1 MKIFVGRFGH
11 ECNTMSPLVMEFE
24 DVLRT
29 GDFCRGEESLRLFEG
44 TPEYLG
50 GMIACAREKGTEL
63 VATISTEVAMPR
75 LSRACVDRCMELIL
89 EDLRACRDSIDGI
102 CLVLHGAGCAVG
114 IDDLETW
121 VLREI
126 RKEVGPDMPITVPLD
141 LHGVLTEEML
151 PLADAFFS
159 IKEYPHTDYAEC
171 GYLAMKT
178 LIEMIESGRRPR
190 QALVRIP
197 ILPPEAP
204 DACTLDEPMLSINA
218 HFAALTRQ
226 RGLLDAALMHG
237 FDSVNLPFASM
248 SVLAVGWDDPTETA
262 RELADYVW
270 QRRRELFKKKL
281 GPAEAFDM
289 AEAFGGEG
297 YILMNEPSD
306 NPGGGA
312 PGDGTFLLREM
323 LRRDLPGSIFCHMH
337 DREVAA
343 QAIEAGVGA
352 HISCLLG
359 GKVDSVH
366 GESIFIE
373 DAEVLA
379 VSDGAMISN
388 SPMMLG
394 VPRNV
399 GPTARLRLGNV
410 EIIVV
415 SGLIQTLDDRP
426 FAICGTAAENYRY
439 VAIKS
444 AAHFK
449 AFYKD
454 HAALILAVDTPGH
467 RSGRLCDIYN
477 EVRRPIYP
485 LDEM

>member
-11 ECNTMSPLVMEFE
+11 ECNSLSDQVMEFE

-29 GDFCRGEESLRLFEG
+29 GDFCRGEECLRLHEG

-50 GMIACAREKGTEL
+50 GMIDCAREYGVEL

-75 LSRACVDRCMELIL
+75 LSRECVEQCMALIL
-89 EDLRACRDSIDGI
+89 EDLRACLDSIDGI
-102 CLVLHGAGCAVG
+102 CFVLHGAGSAVG
-114 IDDLETW
+114 IDDLETY

-126 RKEVGPDMPITVPLD
+126 RALVGPHMPITVSLD
-141 LHGVLTEEML
+141 LHGNLTQEMM

-159 IKEYPHTDYAEC
+159 IKEYPHTDYAPC

-178 LIEMIESGRRPR
+178 LIEIIRTGRRPK

-197 ILPPEAP
+197 VLPPNAP

-218 HFAALTRQ
+218 HFAEVTRQ
-226 RGLLDAALMHG
+226 RGLIDAALMHG
-237 FDSVNLPFASM
+237 FDSSNLPFAAM
-248 SVLAVGWDDPTETA
+248 TVLAVGWDDPTETA

-270 QRRRELFKKKL
+270 QRRRELNKEKP

-289 AEAFGGEG
+289 AEAYEGEG

-323 LRRDLPGSIFCHMH
+323 LRRDLPGSVFCHMH

-343 QAIEAGVGA
+343 LAIEKGVGA

-359 GKVDSVH
+359 GKVDKVH
-366 GESIFIE
+366 GESIE
-373 DAEVLA
+373 LREAEVLA

-388 SPMMLG
+388 SPMMRG

-399 GPTARLRLGNV
+399 GPTARLKLGNV

-449 AFYKD
+449 AFFKE
-454 HAALILAVDTPGH
+454 HAALIMAVDTPGH
-467 RSGRLCDIYN
+467 RSGKLCDIYDK
-477 EVRRPIYP
+477 VQRPIYP
-485 LDEM
+485 LDEI